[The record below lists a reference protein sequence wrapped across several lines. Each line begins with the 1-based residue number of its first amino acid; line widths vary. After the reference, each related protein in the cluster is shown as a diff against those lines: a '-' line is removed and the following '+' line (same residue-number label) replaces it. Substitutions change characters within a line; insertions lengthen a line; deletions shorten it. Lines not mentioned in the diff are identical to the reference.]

1 MTIRFD
7 CQFCGKT
14 LKADDAKAGKKVKCP
29 SCEGLLSIP
38 DLPVSAESTVPEA
51 EDLDDDVAEESSKSA
66 TMATAQRTIPCPMC
80 DEPISPR
87 ETTCPYCGEAI
98 KAKQKRRS
106 RGPIAD
112 PMKRFMGFLI
122 DTLAGLLFVAPGIGM
137 MLAGVATAQNDPEP
151 SMPVIIGFLLIGVGG
166 IAGFAIQLYL
176 LINSSQSI
184 GKYFMKIQIL
194 DYETNQPADLIK
206 TLLLRT
212 FVNGLIGSFT
222 CGPLYFLVDSL
233 FVFNDE
239 RRCLHDQIAGTY
251 VVEILES

>member
-14 LKADDAKAGKKVKCP
+14 LKADDTKAGKKVKCP

-38 DLPVSAESTVPEA
+38 DLPVSAEAALPET
-51 EDLDDDVAEESSKSA
+51 EDLDDDIAEEGTKSA
-66 TMATAQRTIPCPMC
+66 EVAKGKRTIPCPMC

-87 ETTCPYCGEAI
+87 ETTCPYCGEEI

-112 PMKRFMGFLI
+112 PMKRFMGFLV
-122 DTLAGLLFVAPGIGM
+122 DTLAGVLFVAPGIGII
-137 MLAGVATAQNDPEP
+137 LAGAATAQDQPEP
-151 SMPVIIGFLLIGVGG
+151 PMLLIVGILLTGLGGV
-166 IAGFAIQLYL
+166 AGFVIQLYL

-194 DYETNQPADLIK
+194 DYETNKPAGLVK
-206 TLLLRT
+206 SFLLRSI
-212 FVNGLIGSFT
+212 VSGLIGQFT
-222 CGPLYFLVDSL
+222 CAPLYFLVDSL

-251 VVEILES
+251 VVEISES

>member
-38 DLPVSAESTVPEA
+38 DLPASAESTLPEA
-51 EDLDDDVAEESSKSA
+51 EHLDDEIAEGSSKTAEIA
-66 TMATAQRTIPCPMC
+66 TGKRTIPCPMC

-87 ETTCPYCGEAI
+87 ETTCPYCGEEI

-112 PMKRFMGFLI
+112 PMKRLMGAIVDL
-122 DTLAGLLFVAPGIGM
+122 LATGLLMAPGIGLM
-137 MLAGVATAQNDPEP
+137 VAGAAAMQDESEPPMLL
-151 SMPVIIGFLLIGVGG
+151 IIGILLIGLGLF
-166 IAGFAIQLYL
+166 AGFAIQLYL
-176 LINSSQSI
+176 LIKSSQSI

-194 DYETNQPADLIK
+194 DYETNKPADLVK

-212 FVNGLIGSFT
+212 FVNGLIGQFT
-222 CGPLYFLVDSL
+222 CAPLYFLVDSL

-251 VVEILES
+251 VVEIAES

>member
-14 LKADDAKAGKKVKCP
+14 LKADDSKAGKKVKCP

-38 DLPVSAESTVPEA
+38 DLPVSAESTLAEA
-51 EDLDDDVAEESSKSA
+51 EDRDDDVAEESSKSA
-66 TMATAQRTIPCPMC
+66 GIATSTRMIPCPMC

-87 ETTCPYCGEAI
+87 ETTCPYCGEEI
-98 KAKQKRRS
+98 KGKSKRHS
-106 RGPIAD
+106 RGSIAD
-112 PMKRFMGFLI
+112 PMKRFMGFLVDSLVGI
-122 DTLAGLLFVAPGIGM
+122 LFVAPGIGLI
-137 MLAGVATAQNDPEP
+137 LAGAAAAQDQPDPP
-151 SMPVIIGFLLIGVGG
+151 MLLIIGILLTVLGG
-166 IAGFAIQLYL
+166 IAGFVIQLYL

-194 DYETNQPADLIK
+194 DYETNKPAGLVK
-206 TLLLRT
+206 SFLLRSI
-212 FVNGLIGSFT
+212 VNGLIGQFT
-222 CGPLYFLVDSL
+222 CAPLYFIVDSL

-251 VVEILES
+251 VVDISES

>member
-14 LKADDAKAGKKVKCP
+14 LKADDTKAGKKVKCP

-38 DLPVSAESTVPEA
+38 DLPVSAESTLPESD
-51 EDLDDDVAEESSKSA
+51 DLDDEVAEGSTTGK
-66 TMATAQRTIPCPMC
+66 RTIPCPMC

-87 ETTCPYCGEAI
+87 ETTCPYCGEEI

-112 PMKRFMGFLI
+112 PMKRFMGAVI
-122 DTLAGLLFVAPGIGM
+122 DLLAIGLFVAPGVG
-137 MLAGVATAQNDPEP
+137 LNVAAVVTAQDQNEP
-151 SMPVIIGFLLIGVGG
+151 PLLFLIGVPLIGLG
-166 IAGFAIQLYL
+166 ALIGFAVQVYFLSK
-176 LINSSQSI
+176 SSQSI
-184 GKYFMKIQIL
+184 GKYFMKLQIL
-194 DYETNQPADLIK
+194 DYATNKPADLIK

-212 FVNGLIGSFT
+212 FVNGLIGLFT
-222 CGPLYFLVDSL
+222 CAPLYFIVDSL
-233 FVFNDE
+233 FIFNDE

-251 VVEILES
+251 VVEISES